1 MIFNYSMVVY
11 SHKTVLLNINL
22 ENHIDSESFYVC
34 WNDLCSRTREER
46 VSFKRI
52 LMQIM
57 SHIDFQR
64 FFL

>member
-1 MIFNYSMVVY
+1 MIFNYSMV
-11 SHKTVLLNINL
+11 SLNINININL

-46 VSFKRI
+46 VSFNRI